1 MEPGALSPLF
11 AYPAAARFDRVVPKN
26 KIFAHA
32 KPPRRLQKRFADE
45 VAQIIWSYKL
55 SPDTIRLPAREGPGG
70 VDEIQVFTITLKPD
84 AASAAPDAPPPE
96 DLLRC
101 IDKAVPSPL
110 IFEVATDARVRVVAA
125 HKRQSDADPSKW
137 VLGEYHASP
146 SLPLD
151 APRSPLPVALD
162 PAALYAAILRT
173 LLPVPARPGEPLRDH
188 ADRAAAAK
196 TLERECRTLEARLAR
211 EPQFNRKVELNAQ
224 ARALRQQLDQLLQPQ
239 APQD

>member
-1 MEPGALSPLF
+1 MESGALSPLF
-11 AYPAAARFDRVVPKN
+11 AYPAAARFDRVMPKN

-45 VAQIIWSYKL
+45 VAQIVWSYKL
-55 SPDTIRLPAREGPGG
+55 SPDTIRLPARNG
-70 VDEIQVFTITLKPD
+70 VDEVQVFTITLKPG
-84 AASAAPDAPPPE
+84 AASADPDASPPE

-125 HKRQSDADPSKW
+125 YKRQSDADPSKW

-146 SLPLD
+146 SLPLN

-162 PAALYAAILRT
+162 LAALYAAIIRT
-173 LLPVPARPGEPLRDH
+173 LLPLPARPGEPLRDH